1 MLIANQERN
10 FIMSE
15 EKETKKSVKKS
26 MKRATKKCDCNS
38 GASCC
43 SSESCGCAEEK
54 KANNFE
60 DLLKQWNAAQER
72 PDKKIKEKCT
82 TNRAERFQEQLLG
95 LAFAYPIEFMHFLET
110 MREIDRAMNEEEQD
124 SPSIREEYITET
136 DFPKQYSVKEG
147 DICVDVFVGLEGEDS
162 DGDLCLTITCT
173 RDTPTFQQK
182 MSIFNAYPKDT
193 TVSELYEDIEHEI
206 KSHMA

>member
-60 DLLKQWNAAQER
+60 DLLRQWNAAQEES
-72 PDKKIKEKCT
+72 DKKIKEKCT
-82 TNRAERFQEQLLG
+82 TNQVERFQEQLIN
-95 LAFAYPIEFMHFLET
+95 LALTYPIEFMHFLET
-110 MREIDRAMNEEEQD
+110 MREIDRAMYEEEQD
-124 SPSIREEYITET
+124 NQNIREDYIAET
-136 DFPKQYSVKEG
+136 DFPKQYSVK
-147 DICVDVFVGLEGEDS
+147 DVDVRVDLEGMDS
-162 DGDLCLTITCT
+162 DGDICLAITCV

-182 MSIFNAYPKDT
+182 MMMFNAYPKDT
-193 TVSELYEDIEHEI
+193 TVSELYEDIENEI
-206 KSHMA
+206 NSHMA

>member
-1 MLIANQERN
+1 
-10 FIMSE
+10 MSE

-43 SSESCGCAEEK
+43 SSESCGCSEEK

-72 PDKKIKEKCT
+72 PDKKIKEKCIT
-82 TNRAERFQEQLLG
+82 TRVERFQEQLIN
-95 LAFAYPIEFMHFLET
+95 LALTYPTEFTHFLET
-110 MREIDRAMNEEEQD
+110 MREIDWTVNEEEQD
-124 SPSIREEYITET
+124 IPDIREAYITET
-136 DFPKQYSVKEG
+136 YFPKHYTVK
-147 DICVDVFVGLEGEDS
+147 DIDVLVELEGEDS
-162 DGDLCLTITCT
+162 DGDLCMAITCS

-182 MSIFNAYPKDT
+182 MMMFNAYPKDT
-193 TVSELYEDIEHEI
+193 TVSELYEDIAHEI
-206 KSHMA
+206 NSHMA

>member
-1 MLIANQERN
+1 
-10 FIMSE
+10 MSE

-38 GASCC
+38 GASYC
-43 SSESCGCAEEK
+43 SSESCGCVEEK

-60 DLLKQWNAAQER
+60 DLLRQWNAAQEGS
-72 PDKKIKEKCT
+72 DNKIKEKST
-82 TNRAERFQEQLLG
+82 TNRAGRFQEQLLD
-95 LAFAYPIEFMHFLET
+95 LALTYPIEFMHFLET
-110 MREIDRAMNEEEQD
+110 MRDIDRAMHEEEEQD
-124 SPSIREEYITET
+124 IREEYIAET
-136 DFPKQYSVKEG
+136 TFPKQYSVKEG

-162 DGDLCLTITCT
+162 DGDLCLAITCT

-182 MSIFNAYPKDT
+182 MSMFNAYPKDT

-206 KSHMA
+206 NSHMV